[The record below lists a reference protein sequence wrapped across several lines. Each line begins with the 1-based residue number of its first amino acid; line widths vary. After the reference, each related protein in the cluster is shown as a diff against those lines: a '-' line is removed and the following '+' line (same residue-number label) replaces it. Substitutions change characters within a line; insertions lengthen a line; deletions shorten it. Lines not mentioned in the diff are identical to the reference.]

1 MNSIHYKGKAR
12 RRTNWDYRSSGY
24 YFITINTKYK
34 NHHFGFIENG
44 IMYPSK
50 VGVIAQD
57 FWNQIPESSPH
68 VSSIAF
74 TLMPDH
80 LHGII
85 ALNARDIILPE
96 NRPFSESD
104 YKNKFAAI
112 TPKAGSVSAIIRSYK
127 SAVTKEAKQ
136 SNLPF
141 QWQPRF
147 HDSIIK
153 DQRGLDAVKNYILNN
168 PKNWSKKK
176 LTKT

>member
-1 MNSIHYKGKAR
+1 
-12 RRTNWDYRSSGY
+12 
-24 YFITINTKYK
+24 
-34 NHHFGFIENG
+34 
-44 IMYPSK
+44 
-50 VGVIAQD
+50 
-57 FWNQIPESSPH
+57 
-68 VSSIAF
+68 
-74 TLMPDH
+74 MPDH

-153 DQRGLDAVKNYILNN
+153 DQRGLDAVKNYILKN